1 LALGL
6 GDQWEQR
13 PNGGLWLRES
23 ATGGHLRPAGLEEK
37 PPFRPA
43 KLTLQQRDDALAQL
57 RAGQSPQQVADALGV
72 SYWVILRLIKRHD
85 PAKLPAQQQPKL
97 TPEQQVEAR
106 RMLAEGMTLRQVGR
120 HFGVS
125 YGAIWR
131 LTQRDQEGNS
141 THDTRNEGR

>member
-1 LALGL
+1 L
-6 GDQWEQR
+6 
-13 PNGGLWLRES
+13 
-23 ATGGHLRPAGLEEK
+23 H
-37 PPFRPA
+37 
-43 KLTLQQRDDALAQL
+43 
-57 RAGQSPQQVADALGV
+57 AGQSPQQVADHFGV

-97 TPEQQVEAR
+97 TPEQQAEAR

-131 LTQRDQEGNS
+131 LTRRDQETNS
-141 THDTRNEGR
+141 LDDARNEGR